1 MDRSQLPAHDGF
13 GSKDGSGAG
22 DHDQPYQFGRRPRA
36 AAPWPFTERQYAHLL
51 VLRGRVQD
59 ATLVQAEDDLRDAH
73 PIAFLDQDVW
83 VASLGDLLTGEPSP
97 FESEQR
103 AA

>member
-1 MDRSQLPAHDGF
+1 MDRTHTPAPESVP

-22 DHDQPYQFGRRPRA
+22 DHDEPYQFGRRPRA

-51 VLRGRVQD
+51 LLRGRVQD
-59 ATLVQAEDDLRDAH
+59 AAFGPDDCQDAH
-73 PIAFLDQDVW
+73 PIAFLEDGLW
-83 VASLGDLLTGEPSP
+83 LASANDLLPQ
-97 FESEQR
+97 QR

>member
-36 AAPWPFTERQYAHLL
+36 VAPWPFTERQYAHLL
-51 VLRGRVQD
+51 LLRGRVQD
-59 ATLVQAEDDLRDAH
+59 AALAQADDDLRDAH

-83 VASLGDLLTGEPSP
+83 VGSVGDLLTTRPPTSP
-97 FESEQR
+97 QDRR